1 MIEKLSHALKHGMSS
16 KKSAASTK
24 PYSLC
29 SNCPARIEYGQRRSC
44 KEPSCRGALCVD
56 CFRKSHTC
64 DHCTAS
70 ICDYKA
76 TPGNQPVDL
85 KTNKKITEY
94 FKKRAPVGVK
104 PGAGG
109 RNVREL
115 EQPGAKRTR
124 H

>member
-1 MIEKLSHALKHGMSS
+1 MPS
-16 KKSAASTK
+16 KKSTASTK

-29 SNCPARIEYGQRRSC
+29 SDCPARIEYGQRRSC
-44 KEPSCRGALCVD
+44 KEPSCRGPLCSD

-64 DHCTAS
+64 SHCAAS
-70 ICDYKA
+70 IFGGNNN
-76 TPGNQPVDL
+76 PGNQPVDL

-104 PGAGG
+104 PAAAG

-115 EQPGAKRTR
+115 EQPSAKRTR